1 MPFLFQSNIPSENNN
16 TNCIFFFYF
25 FIGCY
30 IICVS
35 FLIYTLIRLLKYHLR
50 QKRINEIINQ
60 SSTTVLVKIHNV
72 GEQDTMTMKGELDVF
87 QPLIIQTQDLPVIYM
102 ENNPNQPP
110 PDYKEHL

>member
-1 MPFLFQSNIPSENNN
+1 MPFLFQSISTENNN
-16 TNCIFFFYF
+16 PNCIFFFYF

-50 QKRINEIINQ
+50 QKRINQ

-72 GEQDTMTMKGELDVF
+72 GEQDTMTIKSELDVF

-110 PDYKEHL
+110 LDYKEHL